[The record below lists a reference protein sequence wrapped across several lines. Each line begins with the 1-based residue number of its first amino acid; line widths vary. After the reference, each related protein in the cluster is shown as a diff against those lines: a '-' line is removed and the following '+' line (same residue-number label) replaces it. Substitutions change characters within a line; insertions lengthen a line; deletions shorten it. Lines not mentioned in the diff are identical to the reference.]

1 MSESKIS
8 TFPDDRNSALAML
21 YVQLHA
27 TEESTPEDLVDMY
40 VDSLYRIRKQFTQK
54 RPLVLPGK

>member
-27 TEESTPEDLVDMY
+27 TKESTPEDLVDMY
-40 VDSLYRIRKQFTQK
+40 VVSLHRIRRRFTQK
-54 RPLVLPGK
+54 CPPVLPR

>member
-27 TEESTPEDLVDMY
+27 TEESTPEDLV
-40 VDSLYRIRKQFTQK
+40 
-54 RPLVLPGK
+54 PGK